1 MDFWCFYHLSC
12 PFSYSA
18 RIPTITRPMFSS
30 STGNL
35 YNKSPFSPHI
45 SGRYATN
52 LRYVECENRV
62 FFDICY
68 VASVCPVDIVWRC
81 NVFFSAFCMLYW
93 VIFEIKLF
101 NLAKIFIRWFFHSV
115 LMQYFWLIR
124 GIHISTRNLIFLYQ
138 GVVKSSLIAKNYVFR
153 TPPLTILFFRRI
165 RPRHSW
171 EQLLQQSP
179 HPSMQPLHP
188 ALRSSS
194 VLSLQA
200 TSRYSHLESGIYDC

>member
-1 MDFWCFYHLSC
+1 MYKTGSFWQ
-12 PFSYSA
+12 
-18 RIPTITRPMFSS
+18 
-30 STGNL
+30 
-35 YNKSPFSPHI
+35 
-45 SGRYATN
+45 
-52 LRYVECENRV
+52 
-62 FFDICY
+62 CY
-68 VASVCPVDIVWRC
+68 VNTVCWVDIVWRC

-165 RPRHSW
+165 RPRHWSGR
-171 EQLLQQSP
+171 LLQQNP
-179 HPSMQPLHP
+179 HPNMQPLHP
-188 ALRSSS
+188 K
-194 VLSLQA
+194 LQSDPDSFLPD
-200 TSRYSHLESGIYDC
+200 TFQYSHPESGTSGYWSCPPSPG